1 MRLLHA
7 NGVQQS
13 YTQQADRWAFQL
25 MQVADLSR
33 LDKINSTRFSNHKS
47 SYDLPSSAKVLAL
60 LAASDADDATVQQ
73 LQLQGQQLADAM
85 AAAADAMDSDTF

>member
-25 MQVADLSR
+25 MQVAD
-33 LDKINSTRFSNHKS
+33 RFSNANS
-47 SYDLPSSAKVLAL
+47 SSVLPSSAKVLAL
-60 LAASDADDATVQQ
+60 LAASDAAAATLQQ

>member
-25 MQVADLSR
+25 MQVAD
-33 LDKINSTRFSNHKS
+33 RFSNANCRVDLIKS
-47 SYDLPSSAKVLAL
+47 TQASSVLPSSAKVLAL
-60 LAASDADDATVQQ
+60 LAASDAAAATLQQ
-73 LQLQGQQLADAM
+73 LQLQGQQLADEM
-85 AAAADAMDSDTF
+85 AAAADAMEADLC